1 MSTEGLQRN
10 LWQEFR
16 DWWMKLSPIKFI
28 VFTNI
33 LMIGLTLLLSPIMVL
48 MGFDE
53 NTDIGGPDFGDFGPV
68 VVVLLAVLIAP
79 LLETIIFQYP
89 ILLLKRWTDVRI
101 LIFFSAA
108 FFAVAHADYSKWYA
122 LVVFPMGLVL
132 AYTIDNYRKGWVNG
146 FWATVFVHAFRNGIA
161 MIPYFLMQGSN

>member
-1 MSTEGLQRN
+1 MPVDGLKKN
-10 LWQEFR
+10 IWQEFR
-16 DWWMKLSPIKFI
+16 DWWLGLSPLYFV

-33 LMIGLTLLLSPIMVL
+33 LMIGLTMLLTPILVML
-48 MGFDE
+48 GFDE

-68 VVVLLAVLIAP
+68 MIVVVAVIVAP
-79 LLETIIFQYP
+79 LIETIIFQYP
-89 ILLLKRWTDVRI
+89 ILLLKKWTDVRV

-108 FFAVAHADYSKWYA
+108 FFAVAHSGYSKWYA

-161 MIPYFLMQGSN
+161 MIPYFYLQEI